1 LVEHQS
7 EFGKLSTEDAQYV
20 IQHTVPAI
28 SLFVQ
33 AVKDRPKDGIKK
45 DPVDGIIRDRT
56 VPTYPDWVKKV
67 MHPDLQATGLAE
79 YGMNHVQQWIYP
91 DQENGVALGNVIYDH
106 LQDTD
111 TLKNQL
117 GLADLLAIQVKGIVF
132 FRKYFVNKA
141 VFGWKSVVQSHSG
154 RLKVPGLVER
164 DGQVLV
170 HWNWLD
176 NNWNSNNPGLCFATV
191 SISLPILRGEFC
203 F

>member
-1 LVEHQS
+1 MTEQQILKLAAALVEHQS

-67 MHPDLQATGLAE
+67 MHPDLQATRLAE
-79 YGMNHVQQWIYP
+79 YGMDQVQQWLCP
-91 DQENGVALGNVIYDH
+91 DQENGVASGNIIYQH

-111 TLKNQL
+111 TLKDQL

-132 FRKYFVNKA
+132 FRKHFAGKA
-141 VFGWKSVVQSHSG
+141 VFGWKSVVLDHDG
-154 RLKVPGLVER
+154 FLGVPCLFEHV
-164 DGQVLV
+164 GQVLV
-170 HWNWLD
+170 RWRWLGYGWD
-176 NNWNSNNPGLCFATV
+176 SDDPGLCFA
-191 SISLPILRGEFC
+191 SI
-203 F
+203 